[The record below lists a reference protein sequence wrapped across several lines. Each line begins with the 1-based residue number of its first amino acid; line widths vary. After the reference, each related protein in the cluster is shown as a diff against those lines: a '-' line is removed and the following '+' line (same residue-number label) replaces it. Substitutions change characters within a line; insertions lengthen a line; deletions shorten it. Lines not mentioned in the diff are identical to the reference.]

1 MAEAWGARGHT
12 RVKLPSCLLKAT
24 LLFIVVCSALLSP
37 AGLLSLLTHHTLAT
51 GAWRPGQARWRRRR
65 QLLQGVVHAATFAT
79 ITIRFRATWPA
90 FALSAFAGL
99 TLGRT
104 ASALA
109 WLGVQR
115 IVPKTICDLV
125 NKHADEGMFADV
137 HDGLDAVKHTDMML
151 AISFIYIVMA
161 FANAIELFGVE
172 LPTWLLAMIQGQGVE
187 PAAGAATPPAD

>member
-1 MAEAWGARGHT
+1 MR
-12 RVKLPSCLLKAT
+12 
-24 LLFIVVCSALLSP
+24 ALLRPCP
-37 AGLLSLLTHHTLAT
+37 AALSYTITLAT

-125 NKHADEGMFADV
+125 NKHADEGMFA
-137 HDGLDAVKHTDMML
+137 GRL
-151 AISFIYIVMA
+151 AACSLVRIAAACCRS
-161 FANAIELFGVE
+161 AI
-172 LPTWLLAMIQGQGVE
+172 
-187 PAAGAATPPAD
+187 GAATSVCIQPGCS